1 MVHLINPA
9 KCTDVRFVLT
19 SFGLPAL
26 VHLSFSFAK
35 MLQVEKMGTVIQG
48 VCECVFLSVSPG
60 HVGNTQESSLPSAL
74 TVLHDCAVSRDH
86 GPVRMSV
93 GLQHLCVVLIVQFR
107 GVGHKQPGRPNV
119 PCMYLMCHVCWCL
132 QLGKNL
138 TKILE
143 LAKVL
148 YWKFSLPRTRR
159 SK

>member
-1 MVHLINPA
+1 M
-9 KCTDVRFVLT
+9 
-19 SFGLPAL
+19 
-26 VHLSFSFAK
+26 
-35 MLQVEKMGTVIQG
+35 
-48 VCECVFLSVSPG
+48 CVLSVSPG

-93 GLQHLCVVLIVQFR
+93 GLQHLCVVLVVQFR

-119 PCMYLMCHVCWCL
+119 PCVYLMCHVCWCL